1 MYDCNIVFCKSVRLR
16 VWVFSSE
23 NVVFL
28 QVRVFCLS
36 MIEYFVCQ

>member
-1 MYDCNIVFCKSVRLR
+1 MYDGNIVFCKSVR

-23 NVVFL
+23 NGFFL

-36 MIEYFVCQ
+36 MIEYFRCQ